1 MIVIE
6 LTTNT
11 KITVLMLSLFALRF
25 SHDARSIKDSISR
38 RFSEQRSLNLQWIS
52 LFKKL
57 PIGIVITNKKQEVL
71 HTNQKMQEIIGG

>member
-11 KITVLMLSLFALRF
+11 KITVLIFSLFALRF
-25 SHDARSIKDSISR
+25 SHDARSIKDSVSR

-52 LFKKL
+52 LFKNL
-57 PIGIVITNKKQEVL
+57 
-71 HTNQKMQEIIGG
+71 